1 MNCGRVLLMWRLQG
15 ALSNSLTTT
24 CLVQINC
31 LGAVREPLSTYSM
44 ASEQVKTLSVP
55 LDSYMDSLVE
65 VQVAVVLAEC
75 GLQGAVKNI
84 QEWKAQGPEGEAGML
99 SERNGMSEADMS
111 SALGQ
116 FFAFISGKTQSL
128 PEFNEVL
135 APRVRTGLITRVAR
149 AVAAAYEEV
158 HTALSSPSNGF
169 TDAVKGQLRHTP
181 TDIRLILGLQE

>member
-1 MNCGRVLLMWRLQG
+1 
-15 ALSNSLTTT
+15 
-24 CLVQINC
+24 
-31 LGAVREPLSTYSM
+31 M

-84 QEWKAQGPEGEAGML
+84 QEWKAQVGGPFGLGLALECTPDTCTGLLNKGPEGEAGML